1 MASNG
6 KAEYVT
12 LEVLKEMM
20 EIQDRACRS
29 TLQILV
35 NDMKSEIKSVF
46 LDRLVL
52 FGRRRTQTE
61 YTIYFFKIRGPEDQ
75 Y

>member
-20 EIQDRACRS
+20 EIQDRAYRL

-35 NDMKSEIKSVF
+35 ND
-46 LDRLVL
+46 
-52 FGRRRTQTE
+52 
-61 YTIYFFKIRGPEDQ
+61 
-75 Y
+75 

>member
-20 EIQDRACRS
+20 EIQDHAYHS

-35 NDMKSEIKSVF
+35 NNMKS
-46 LDRLVL
+46 
-52 FGRRRTQTE
+52 
-61 YTIYFFKIRGPEDQ
+61 
-75 Y
+75 

>member
-12 LEVLKEMM
+12 LEVSKEMM
-20 EIQDRACRS
+20 EIQDRAYRS

-35 NDMKSEIKSVF
+35 NDMKSEIKP
-46 LDRLVL
+46 
-52 FGRRRTQTE
+52 GKRTLKNSNLSTQFMSWL
-61 YTIYFFKIRGPEDQ
+61 IKIDHLC
-75 Y
+75 YSIFVV

>member
-20 EIQDRACRS
+20 EIQDRAYRS
-29 TLQILV
+29 TL
-35 NDMKSEIKSVF
+35 
-46 LDRLVL
+46 
-52 FGRRRTQTE
+52 
-61 YTIYFFKIRGPEDQ
+61 
-75 Y
+75 